1 MLLELMYGDKK
12 LSLEYPDDR
21 VKQILEAKPLPVPA
35 SEEDLV
41 REALAHPI
49 DSAPLRE
56 LVKPGETACVIVG
69 DMTRVWARYHVLV
82 PFILEELN
90 RGGIPDRDI
99 FIISATGDHRAQTPG
114 EHAIL
119 VGKDAYSRVEVF
131 DHDARDNDSLVYVG
145 TTSRGNRVLINRRV
159 AEADRVVITSGI
171 VYHFLAGWGGGKKAI
186 IPGVAAKDTI
196 MKNHSLAFN
205 PDGLGLNPA
214 VCSGRLDG
222 NPLSDDMVQ
231 GASLVGPDFM
241 VNTII
246 NEEVHKIARVVAGN
260 YLTAHR
266 EGCHF
271 VDRHFKV
278 DIADQAEV
286 VIASCGGYPKDI
298 NLYQTY
304 KTLYNSSFALKKGG
318 TLILLSESREGL
330 GNPEF
335 SDILKDYA
343 GSAAREETLRRDY
356 SIGGHMGYHTAFL
369 AEQNDILLISG
380 LPEADVRL
388 TGFKPAESPEEA
400 LAFVRKKHGGLPPA
414 YIMPRGGATLP
425 CLTCCSQA
433 ISP

>member
-1 MLLELMYGDKK
+1 MLLELSYGEKK
-12 LSLEYPDDR
+12 LSLEYPDSK
-21 VKQILEAKPLPVPA
+21 VKQIIEAKPLPVPA

-49 DSAPLRE
+49 DSAPLSQ

-69 DMTRVWARYHVLV
+69 DMTRAWARYHVLM
-82 PFILEELN
+82 PFILDELN
-90 RGGIPDRDI
+90 KGGIPDRDI
-99 FIISATGDHRAQTPG
+99 FIISATGDHRAQTPE

-119 VGKDAYSRVEVF
+119 VGKDVYRRVEVF
-131 DHDARDNDSLVYVG
+131 DHRARDEDSLVYLG
-145 TTSRGNRVLINRRV
+145 TTTRGNRVLVNKRV

-186 IPGVAAKDTI
+186 IPGVAAKETI

-205 PDGLGLNPA
+205 PDGLGLNPL
-214 VCSGRLDG
+214 VCSGKIDG

-231 GASLVGPDFM
+231 GASLVSPDFL
-241 VNTII
+241 VNTVI
-246 NEEVHKIARVVAGN
+246 NEEVHKIAKVVAGN
-260 YLTAHR
+260 YITAHR
-266 EGCHF
+266 EGCSF
-271 VDRHFKV
+271 VDSHFKV
-278 DIADQAEV
+278 DIEDQAEL

-304 KTLYNSSFALKKGG
+304 KTLYNSSFALQKGG

-335 SDILKDYA
+335 AAILKEYSD
-343 GSAAREETLRRDY
+343 SAAREAALRRDY

-369 AEQNDILLISG
+369 AEQNDILLISD
-380 LPEADVRL
+380 LPEADVLL
-388 TGFKPAESPEEA
+388 TGFKPVRSLAEA
-400 LAFVRKKHGGLPPA
+400 LAFVEKKHGGLPPA

-425 CLTCCSQA
+425 RLTSCG
-433 ISP
+433 